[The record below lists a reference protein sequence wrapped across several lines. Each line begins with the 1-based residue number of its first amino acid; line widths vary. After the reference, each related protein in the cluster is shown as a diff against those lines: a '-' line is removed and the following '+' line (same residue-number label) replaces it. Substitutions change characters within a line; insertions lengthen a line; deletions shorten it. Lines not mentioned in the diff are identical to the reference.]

1 MKHPTNPEAGPSDT
15 VPAMLTP
22 GEAVIPAS
30 VAQDPDAKPVIR
42 AMVEEGRKRNRQAE
56 ANGIPVNHPAAI
68 GAADGY
74 YGYQGGVMN
83 VPKPLGA
90 PPKYNVAKPD
100 YSQYNKAELGTGDQM
115 MLTNDKHRQSVAN
128 KEGDHAQ
135 KMQHEREKMHQ
146 QMKLAQMKADQDYAN
161 TMRKEGGKLKA
172 KSDEAE
178 LDKHLSEYKQAAL
191 TASMEGLGLD
201 VPAPT
206 EAPPVGMADGGYTY
220 DDLVRDNKAFGFHA
234 DLAQRGN
241 QQSADYARLME
252 ERQELGI
259 HQGAGVPL
267 GIQGGLS
274 EAQQAERIAAMRAK
288 SGMGFAGGTS
298 QVAQQAAMI
307 NNLLASGMSMEDIK
321 QYLGDEIGAIGAP
334 PPQAAPAYD
343 PAAVAPPPVP
353 QQSPVQ
359 ATLGASGV
367 YGSGPS
373 AAAQD
378 LLGQIQGK
386 ADGDTD
392 IVVDGR
398 FYSSHVP
405 EIQGFG
411 WGDWLVQQTNPELA
425 AQQRRAEEFAGQEA
439 LSGSAYAGDPEGL
452 AYSRGP
458 IPELAED
465 AAAAVPPTF
474 SHEGG
479 GPPPEPLASVEA
491 PPSPFPGFATPGE
504 FIRDQE
510 AARAQ
515 AAASHPEEAQALLAA
530 QDALREGPQGAELP
544 GDIQAAQQLGE
555 QVMKDL
561 DPMYEVKKQKAA
573 AEAMTQ
579 KLEAEQK
586 TNEQALAALGASD
599 SQVVQGETGTPQNPA
614 NAEAMR
620 KEAADPMS
628 NADGESLS
636 AADKAPPEEKKGW
649 LASVGNAFKTAF
661 GELADPNSL
670 ATAAIVYG
678 ANRILGY
685 DDQVAGEQALS
696 FYKKGIQEKQA
707 GEAAA
712 AARQAE
718 REDFVFEK
726 GVQADI
732 ADQASARDFKES
744 VALEGIKQ
752 RIKSSDPNV
761 RRKALRESRD
771 KARTYGEKTA
781 KEALDTYG
789 TTAVKDKY
797 GNTTKQRNITLTS
810 SQAGGQYEKFLSD
823 ISRNP
828 DGSDSDFD
836 FNAPGNTRALDNAL
850 RGAVAYKQRTGKDVT
865 DITPFLW
872 QAYLPESS
880 ETGNIFRTKND
891 GMVSADN
898 VNKLTNEIK
907 KTWSPDDL
915 AKGNPGQ
922 LLTNDIVI
930 LSRAYNRLPEA
941 ERSKYEQ
948 RATDS
953 LSGFYIFAKNQM
965 ALLK

>member
-1 MKHPTNPEAGPSDT
+1 MKPTNPEAGPSDT

-178 LDKHLSEYKQAAL
+178 LDKHLSEYKQEAL

-201 VPAPT
+201 SPPPPMD
-206 EAPPVGMADGGYTY
+206 APPGLADGTPEYGY

-334 PPQAAPAYD
+334 SPQAAPAYD

-359 ATLGASGV
+359 ATMGASGV

-378 LLGQIQGK
+378 LLGQIQGR
-386 ADGDTD
+386 ADGGMIGDRD
-392 IVVDGR
+392 IIIDGQ
-398 FYSSHVP
+398 FYSEHVP

-411 WGDWLVQQTNPELA
+411 MGEWLVRQTNPELA
-425 AQQRRAEEFAGQEA
+425 AQGDLAESFAAQEA
-439 LSGSAYAGDPEGL
+439 LTADTYAGDPAAMQESREHIPGL
-452 AYSRGP
+452 P
-458 IPELAED
+458 VPEIGGWA
-465 AAAAVPPTF
+465 PPEF
-474 SHEGG
+474 VHEGG
-479 GPPPEPLASVEA
+479 GPPPEPLADFSDAQV
-491 PPSPFPGFATPGE
+491 PDLNPGGGHNYVSAAIDAVSQGAGALGRATEGLGY
-504 FIRDQE
+504 F
-510 AARAQ
+510 
-515 AAASHPEEAQALLAA
+515 
-530 QDALREGPQGAELP
+530 DALSDPLKA
-544 GDIQAAQQLGE
+544 
-555 QVMKDL
+555 L
-561 DPMYEVKKQKAA
+561 DPLHQVREQKALA
-573 AEAMTQ
+573 DATTAQLLEEQEQLKTAEAG
-579 KLEAEQK
+579 
-586 TNEQALAALGASD
+586 LGATD
-599 SQVVQGETGTPQNPA
+599 AQLVQGDTEVIVNEDALNQDVNDPTTNTTPDA
-614 NAEAMR
+614 VNAA
-620 KEAADPMS
+620 KGAD
-628 NADGESLS
+628 
-636 AADKAPPEEKKGW
+636 PEEKKGW
-649 LASVGNAFKTAF
+649 LAQLGQSFKTAF
-661 GELADPNSL
+661 GQLANPDDL

-678 ANRILGY
+678 ANRLLGY
-685 DDQVAGEQALS
+685 DDAVAGEQALG
-696 FYKKGIQEKQA
+696 FWKKGQEQRA
-707 GEAAA
+707 ASEAAA
-712 AARQAE
+712 AKRQAE
-718 REDFVFEK
+718 REDFQFQEQVK
-726 GVQADI
+726 SGLDVQEQGIKSQRDHAE
-732 ADQASARDFKES
+732 ARDLEILKASLRQESDAAKAAGDFK
-744 VALEGIKQ
+744 
-752 RIKSSDPNV
+752 KSSRSHFTAIGNDAFGPGGFAVDPEDRNKRFIAATPEAMSAEMSSWMEENGITDPQDDTATVVFQEAV
-761 RRKALRESRD
+761 RRAAEHGRFNPKQQVRSIKPFLQSAFMDKPTGLGRGAFGKYDEDTGEFRPMPVDRLNAMRTRLANQQVGAGVTGTNKDLVVNKRLAALGQAFKQLPQKDKALYD
-771 KARTYGEKTA
+771 KLVAEGNKRKDETA
-781 KEALDTYG
+781 FSLFVEHRL
-789 TTAVKDKY
+789 
-797 GNTTKQRNITLTS
+797 
-810 SQAGGQYEKFLSD
+810 
-823 ISRNP
+823 
-828 DGSDSDFD
+828 
-836 FNAPGNTRALDNAL
+836 
-850 RGAVAYKQRTGKDVT
+850 
-865 DITPFLW
+865 
-872 QAYLPESS
+872 
-880 ETGNIFRTKND
+880 
-891 GMVSADN
+891 
-898 VNKLTNEIK
+898 K
-907 KTWSPDDL
+907 K
-915 AKGNPGQ
+915 AQK
-922 LLTNDIVI
+922 
-930 LSRAYNRLPEA
+930 
-941 ERSKYEQ
+941 K
-948 RATDS
+948 
-953 LSGFYIFAKNQM
+953 
-965 ALLK
+965 